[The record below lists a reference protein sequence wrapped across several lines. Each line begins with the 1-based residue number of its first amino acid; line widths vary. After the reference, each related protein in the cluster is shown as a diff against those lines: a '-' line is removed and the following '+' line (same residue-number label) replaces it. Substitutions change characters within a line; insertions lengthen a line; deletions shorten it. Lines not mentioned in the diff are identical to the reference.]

1 MSDQQKYTTKLAG
14 KRVLVIGGSSGM
26 YLIFCSRSS
35 LTSIPG
41 IGYCVAEASVEQGA
55 EVIISSSNPSRIED
69 AVKKLQQ
76 AYPSKKDKITG
87 HACGLG
93 DETTLE
99 KNVEQLYESAT
110 SNGSKKLDHIIFT
123 AGDALAVLKL
133 QDADMTKIKQA
144 GMVRFFA
151 PLIVAKHA
159 VKHLNE
165 GPASSIILT
174 TGSVSERPR
183 PDWSIIGSFATGLHG
198 MTRSLALDLA
208 PIRVNLISP
217 GGVETE
223 LWNGLPED
231 KRKAMFKEMG
241 ESVPTGTIGKPEDVA
256 ESYIVSEIVCVYK
269 GQYREANL

>member
-1 MSDQQKYTTKLAG
+1 
-14 KRVLVIGGSSGM
+14 
-26 YLIFCSRSS
+26 
-35 LTSIPG
+35 
-41 IGYCVAEASVEQGA
+41 
-55 EVIISSSNPSRIED
+55 
-69 AVKKLQQ
+69 
-76 AYPSKKDKITG
+76 
-87 HACGLG
+87 
-93 DETTLE
+93 
-99 KNVEQLYESAT
+99 
-110 SNGSKKLDHIIFT
+110 
-123 AGDALAVLKL
+123 
-133 QDADMTKIKQA
+133 MTKIKQA

-159 VKHLNE
+159 VKHLNA

-208 PIRVNLISP
+208 PVRVNLISP

-256 ESYIVSEIVCVYK
+256 ESYIVREKPFITPTTLMLTQQP
-269 GQYREANL
+269 QYCMRDQNLTGSVISTNSGALLK